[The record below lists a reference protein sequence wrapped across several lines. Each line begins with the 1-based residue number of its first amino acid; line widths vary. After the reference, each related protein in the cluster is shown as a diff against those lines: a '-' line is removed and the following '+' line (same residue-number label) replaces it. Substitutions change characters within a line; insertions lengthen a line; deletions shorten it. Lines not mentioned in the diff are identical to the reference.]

1 MYLCSCVF
9 VYVCV
14 CIFICVCV
22 CISVITMRIMRVGRE
37 AEMNKQGRTLADV
50 CHATAWVRQP
60 CDLLGI
66 LICISAFS
74 VPCNTPCDP
83 CGRSSVACDQ
93 HHCTTAHDEEL
104 IYCLVTVNHTV
115 TCDVCSVTLPLLH
128 FLHHHL
134 SWLLSSLTIG

>member
-1 MYLCSCVF
+1 
-9 VYVCV
+9 
-14 CIFICVCV
+14 
-22 CISVITMRIMRVGRE
+22 MRIMRVGRE

-83 CGRSSVACDQ
+83 CGRSSIACDQ
-93 HHCTTAHDEEL
+93 HHCTT
-104 IYCLVTVNHTV
+104 
-115 TCDVCSVTLPLLH
+115 LLH
-128 FLHHHL
+128 MMRN
-134 SWLLSSLTIG
+134 SSTAL